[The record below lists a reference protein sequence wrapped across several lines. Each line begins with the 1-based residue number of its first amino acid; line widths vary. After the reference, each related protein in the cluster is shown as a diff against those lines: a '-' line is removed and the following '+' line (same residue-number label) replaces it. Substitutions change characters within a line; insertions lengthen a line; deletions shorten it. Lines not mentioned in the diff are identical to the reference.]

1 MESLWHRDA
10 AASPGRPLAGNLHTD
25 AEVIGGGMA
34 GVLIARALTRAGLR
48 TAVLEAR
55 TLGSGQ
61 TGNTT
66 AKITAQQGMIYHRLI
81 RQLGEPSARLYAQAS
96 QAAVEEYR
104 RLARTGLD
112 CDFTDCP
119 AYLYSQFQELPL
131 VREAAAC
138 RALGLEASFT
148 CTTTLPFAVKGAVR
162 MEGQAMFHPLKFLYA
177 AAKGLEVYERTPVLT
192 VRGDQLVTPRGL
204 VTARHIIFASH
215 YPFVNF
221 PGLYFARMH
230 QERSY
235 VAAVSGAPQLD
246 GIYYGVDPD
255 GLSFRNAGPYLLVG
269 GGGHPTG
276 KGADQKPYDML
287 ESRARSFWPGS
298 LPAARWSAQD
308 CTTLDGLPYI
318 GVFSPSR
325 PNWYVATGFQKWGM
339 TASMVAAR
347 LISHLITGEKDP
359 LAPVLSP
366 RRFSWQA
373 ARNLAGEGGRAVK
386 NLAKN
391 YFGRPALS
399 LDQLPP
405 GQGVVVSWQGKKV
418 GAYREPD
425 GQVHLVDP
433 RCPHLGCQ
441 LVWNPEERTW
451 DCPCHGSRFDWDG
464 NLIDNPA
471 QTGL

>member
-25 AEVIGGGMA
+25 AAVIGGGMA
-34 GVLIARALTRAGLR
+34 GVLIARALTRVGLR
-48 TAVLEAR
+48 TAVLESRA
-55 TLGSGQ
+55 LGSGQ

-81 RQLGEPSARLYAQAS
+81 QQLGESSARLYAQAS
-96 QAAVEEYR
+96 QEAVEEYR

-119 AYLYSQFQELPL
+119 AYLYSQFQEFPL

-138 RALGLEASFT
+138 RTLGLEASFT
-148 CTTTLPFAVKGAVR
+148 CTTALPFAVKGAVR
-162 MEGQAMFHPLKFLYA
+162 MEGQAMFHPLKFLYGA
-177 AAKGLEVYERTPVLT
+177 ASGLEVYEHTPVLT
-192 VRGDQLVTPRGL
+192 VRGDQLVTSRGL
-204 VTARHIIFASH
+204 VTARHIVFASH

-255 GLSFRNAGPYLLVG
+255 GLSFRNAGAYLLVG

-276 KGADQKPYDML
+276 KGADRKPYDML
-287 ESRARSFWPGS
+287 ESRARELWPNS
-298 LPAARWSAQD
+298 VPAARWSAQD

-339 TASMVAAR
+339 AASMVAAR
-347 LISHLITGEKDP
+347 LISRQITGEKDP

-405 GQGVVVSWQGKKV
+405 GQGAVVSWQGKKV